1 MLSQEQEKIN
11 KYRDTKISSNVT
23 YFKTQISS

>member
-1 MLSQEQEKIN
+1 MLSQEQD